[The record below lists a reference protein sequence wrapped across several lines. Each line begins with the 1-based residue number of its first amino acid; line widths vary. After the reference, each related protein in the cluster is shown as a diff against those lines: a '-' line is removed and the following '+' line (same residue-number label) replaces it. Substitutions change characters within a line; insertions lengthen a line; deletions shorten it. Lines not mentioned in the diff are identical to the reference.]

1 MKKILFALPLML
13 LAVFFSGCGPTPDE
27 ELQSKIPDSTNSLC
41 LVDGNLA
48 SRTKLYNDNK
58 KDILKGLKDEKL
70 PEDIFQCRILAF
82 GSTKEEWGGVLI
94 QSANGQVGIIFD
106 RIMSECRKEKANFK
120 GLKEI
125 TVNGERRVSC
135 VIEGKTVIAI
145 LYHKNLLLIAANK
158 TDPSFFK
165 KSDKPN
171 PLFSDIQ
178 WKDHILSSAVKVEIP
193 QQGKN
198 KESADMAFQMVPAL
212 QKLTAVSVN
221 IPFSADDPIL
231 DFRMIFKDEQSAGEG
246 LAALNMG
253 LGFLAQASKD
263 VTPLINLLKRKTD
276 KNIASISF
284 NINAMTE
291 AAKTAQKN
299 IEQAKKQRAEARKR
313 RQIQRQQAAKKR
325 AAAQQKPA
333 APTAP
338 APKQPAV
345 QQKPA
350 APAKPAAQQPTVKQ
364 NAVPAPAATPATS
377 ATPAKAEPAK

>member
-1 MKKILFALPLML
+1 MKKLLFALPLML
-13 LAVFFSGCGPTPDE
+13 SAVFFCGCGPTPDE

-41 LVDGNLA
+41 LIDGNYITQ
-48 SRTKLYNDNK
+48 TKLYNDHK
-58 KDILKGLKDEKL
+58 EDILKELKKDSGL

-82 GSTKEEWGGVLI
+82 GSTKEEWGGALI

-106 RIMSECRKEKANFK
+106 RLINECRKEKADFK
-120 GLKEI
+120 DLKEI

-135 VIEGKTVIAI
+135 VIEGKTVIAV

-158 TDPSFFK
+158 TDPAFFK

-178 WKDHILSSAVKVEIP
+178 WKDYILSSAVKVELP
-193 QQGKN
+193 QQGKG
-198 KESADMAFQMVPAL
+198 KDSADVAFQMVPAL

-221 IPFSADDPIL
+221 IPFSVDNPVL
-231 DFRMIFKDEQSAGEG
+231 DFRMIFKDEQAAGEG

-253 LGFLAQASKD
+253 LAFLGQASKD
-263 VTPLINLLKRKTD
+263 LIPLINLLKRKTD

-284 NINAMTE
+284 NINEMAE

-299 IEQAKKQRAEARKR
+299 IEQGKKQRAEARK
-313 RQIQRQQAAKKR
+313 QRQLQRRQAAKKR

-333 APTAP
+333 APAAAP
-338 APKQPAV
+338 QQPAA

-350 APAKPAAQQPTVKQ
+350 APAAPAPQQPARQQ
-364 NAVPAPAATPATS
+364 NAAPAA
-377 ATPAKAEPAK
+377 PAK